1 MGSDPVSPTRMSRP
15 AASPSLH
22 RTPAGG
28 TAPSRFPE
36 DLLMKDSPS
45 FQTPRPTRWRHQQG
59 SAYVVALIVLFVLTL
74 LGLSLTL
81 ITQTEVQIGANER
94 TMTRVFYGA
103 DTGISTAVARA
114 LVSSDHTPQD
124 LYLSDSGEALQTRIL
139 AGNFQ
144 GADPLTR
151 IQVTP
156 FHPIA
161 MSPCNLCEINNAGS
175 YGSGRAFQKINHA
188 VTSRAQRYLIG
199 SPGNLDDRE
208 PVGEDMITTMV
219 VFQPWIHQP
228 TAFDAIDQEAQL
240 AKIRF

>member
-1 MGSDPVSPTRMSRP
+1 
-15 AASPSLH
+15 
-22 RTPAGG
+22 
-28 TAPSRFPE
+28 
-36 DLLMKDSPS
+36 MKD
-45 FQTPRPTRWRHQQG
+45 PRDSRTRLQPDPRGQMG

-114 LVSSDHTPQD
+114 LVEADHTPQD
-124 LYLSDSGEALQTRIL
+124 LYLSDSGAPLEDNIL
-139 AGNFQ
+139 AGNFK

-161 MSPCNLCEINNAGS
+161 VSPCNLCEINNAGS
-175 YGSGRAFQKINHA
+175 YSGRNFEKINHA
-188 VTSRAQRYLIG
+188 VTSRAQRYLLG
-199 SPGNLDDRE
+199 TPGELDGRE
-208 PVGEDMITTMV
+208 PVGEEMITTMV
-219 VFQPWIHQP
+219 EFQPWRHQP
-228 TAFDAIDQEAQL
+228 IAFDAIDKQQQL
-240 AKIRF
+240 KKIRF